1 MPPLHYATGGDLLVA
16 VLRELG
22 VDTVFGIVSVHN
34 LPLVE
39 AVDRE
44 LRFVPVRH
52 EATAVNA
59 ADAYGRARGSLGCAL
74 TSTGTGAGN
83 AAGSLVEAL
92 SAGTSVLHVTGQV
105 EAEFLG
111 SGRGFIHETKDQL
124 GMLGAVSKYAATI
137 PSADTAGRILREAAR
152 AALTDPGGPA
162 SVEWPVDLQYAAQ
175 TDPES
180 SGPTPST
187 ASTSAGP
194 AGSTD
199 PTSAG
204 PAGSTASTDA
214 GPAGSTA
221 PTDAGPAGSTA
232 PASAGPTGSTASTS
246 AGPAGSTAPA
256 SAGPTG
262 STASTS
268 AGPAGSTD
276 PTDAGPAGS
285 TAPASAGP
293 TGSTDPTSAGP
304 AGSTDPASAGPTGST
319 ASTSA
324 GPAGSTDPTDA
335 YPASSTHLTATD
347 PTASTD
353 STDAY
358 PASSTHLTATDPTAS
373 TNSTDADPT
382 ASTNSTDADP
392 AGSTGLAGAGLVE
405 AAGEPT
411 VAAPAVADAAEG
423 PGGRPTT
430 APAPSG
436 ARRPG
441 LPRPTEGEL
450 AAAQALL
457 GTARRPLVWA
467 GGGATRAG
475 AELAELL
482 HATGAGL
489 LSSNSGRGSVPED
502 HPQVIGNFATT
513 PAVRSL
519 LADADLLLTIGT
531 HFRSNETADYGLAL
545 PEAHVQVDIDAEA
558 LGRVYPARHALHGH
572 APDVLAALLPHARRA
587 DESWTRRVA
596 AVREDVRATLHD
608 SIGPQAAI
616 CDAIRAALPREAVVA
631 RDVTIPS
638 SSWGNRLLEM
648 YDPRDN
654 VFPRGGGIG
663 QGLGMGIGAALARPD
678 APTVVLAGDGG
689 LAVHLGELLTL
700 AQERPRLT
708 LIVFN
713 DGGYGVLRNM
723 QDRYSERRSGVDL
736 ATPDFE
742 LLARACGLAY
752 ARIAAEEHAQPVISH
767 AVASAGP
774 TLVEVDLARLGP
786 MKNPFTPPVKIPGQ

>member
-1 MPPLHYATGGDLLVA
+1 MPPTHYATGGDLLVA

-22 VDTVFGIVSVHN
+22 IDTVFGIVSVHN

-124 GMLGAVSKYAATI
+124 GMLRAVSKYAETVT
-137 PSADTAGRILREAAR
+137 STDTAAHILREAAQ
-152 AALTDPGGPA
+152 AALADPGGPA

-175 TDPES
+175 RDAGARPTA
-180 SGPTPST
+180 GPPGPAAPHPAGGPLPRRATG
-187 ASTSAGP
+187 AST
-194 AGSTD
+194 
-199 PTSAG
+199 
-204 PAGSTASTDA
+204 
-214 GPAGSTA
+214 
-221 PTDAGPAGSTA
+221 
-232 PASAGPTGSTASTS
+232 AGPTGAST
-246 AGPAGSTAPA
+246 TH
-256 SAGPTG
+256 PTG
-262 STASTS
+262 GLIGS
-268 AGPAGSTD
+268 AV
-276 PTDAGPAGS
+276 
-285 TAPASAGP
+285 
-293 TGSTDPTSAGP
+293 
-304 AGSTDPASAGPTGST
+304 
-319 ASTSA
+319 
-324 GPAGSTDPTDA
+324 
-335 YPASSTHLTATD
+335 
-347 PTASTD
+347 
-353 STDAY
+353 
-358 PASSTHLTATDPTAS
+358 
-373 TNSTDADPT
+373 
-382 ASTNSTDADP
+382 
-392 AGSTGLAGAGLVE
+392 AGSTGGPVRATGLLPGTREAPPVGRAPFEAPLALH
-405 AAGEPT
+405 PL
-411 VAAPAVADAAEG
+411 PA
-423 PGGRPTT
+423 
-430 APAPSG
+430 
-436 ARRPG
+436 
-441 LPRPTEGEL
+441 EGEL
-450 AAAQALL
+450 VAAQALL
-457 GTARRPLVWA
+457 AGAQRPLVWA
-467 GGGATRAG
+467 GGGATRARG
-475 AELAELL
+475 ELAELL
-482 HATGAGL
+482 HVTGAGL
-489 LSSNSGRGSVPED
+489 LTSNSGRGVVPED

-513 PAVRSL
+513 PAARAL
-519 LADADLLLTIGT
+519 LADADLLVTVGT
-531 HFRSNETADYGLAL
+531 HFRSNETADYGLVL
-545 PEAHVQVDIDAEA
+545 PDAHIQIDIDAAA

-587 DESWTRRVA
+587 DESWRHRVA

-608 SIGPQAAI
+608 NIGPQAAI

-638 SSWGNRLLEM
+638 SSWGNRLLEI

-742 LLARACGLAY
+742 LLARACGLPY
-752 ARIAAEEHAQPVISH
+752 ARIAAEEHALPVISH
-767 AVASAGP
+767 AVASEGP